1 MMSQWRQGVAIVTR
15 GAGSRAKAA
24 GLGPCSVRPG
34 EAWREQRLSC
44 FSSSM
49 PIMSKGTEEA
59 PNSGEPVCMLC
70 RRAQVNP
77 DICGQTFANGGLC
90 AHQFCLFF
98 ANGLLEWRSPMGGI
112 FGFSIDAVRRTI
124 QLADQKHCFVCGGR
138 GASISCAE
146 TGCER
151 SFHLPCAED
160 GECVTQYFGQHRSFC
175 WEHRPR
181 QAAEAAP
188 TQNTVCVICLEPVG
202 DSTSYHT
209 MVCPVCKQ
217 AWFHRGC
224 IRKHALH
231 AATMRFFCPVCGG
244 RRRFRS
250 LMTMLG
256 IQIPVRRPSW
266 WDDAAYQP
274 LRERHRRCD
283 ASMCIYLGGRER
295 AQEEGRWRLLLC
307 SSCAA
312 EGTHWN
318 CSFWAMGRHAW
329 ECDTCAGAG
338 TASRTNSE
346 LASPSAS
353 SQELPVPS
361 HSLSGPDNTSSGP
374 ASQAAPGPSCNS
386 QLPELSV
393 QPRVPAA
400 EQGTTRSRPSEERDT
415 CQQRRGRG
423 GRRRA
428 PAAGAETCSQSPAR
442 RGTARSSRTSLAT
455 EPAQRPR
462 QRGAGR
468 TRSRSPLQGRASGSQ
483 SQPRRHRG
491 GSRTTA
497 RGAQSS
503 TRTSARPAPP
513 RSSRASP
520 LPARRRQSRQRGRA
534 HTRSRSP
541 VGRRAST
548 SRSRPRGG
556 RGSRSR
562 QRGPARARSRSRAQ
576 HHRRRPRSRSQRR
589 R

>member
-1 MMSQWRQGVAIVTR
+1 
-15 GAGSRAKAA
+15 
-24 GLGPCSVRPG
+24 
-34 EAWREQRLSC
+34 
-44 FSSSM
+44 M
-49 PIMSKGTEEA
+49 PIMSEKKEEA
-59 PNSGEPVCMLC
+59 PNSGEPVCVLC

-77 DICGQTFANGGLC
+77 DICGQTFASSGLC
-90 AHQFCLFF
+90 AHEFCLVF
-98 ANGLLEWRSPMGGI
+98 ANGLLEWRCPVGGI
-112 FGFSIDAVRRTI
+112 FGFPIGAIQRTV
-124 QLADQKHCFVCGGR
+124 QLAGQKNCFVCGET
-138 GASISCAE
+138 GAAISCAQ

-160 GECVTQYFGQHRSFC
+160 GECVTQHFGQHRSFC

-188 TQNTVCVICLEPVG
+188 SQNTVCVICLEPVG

-244 RRRFRS
+244 KRRFRS
-250 LMTMLG
+250 RMTTLG

-274 LRERHRRCD
+274 LRESHRRCD
-283 ASMCIYLGGRER
+283 ASACIYLGGRER
-295 AQEEGRWRLLLC
+295 AQEKGLWQLFIC
-307 SSCAA
+307 SSCGS
-312 EGTHWN
+312 EGTHWC
-318 CSFWAMGRHAW
+318 CSFWAIGRNGW
-329 ECDTCAGAG
+329 ECDTCAGRG
-338 TASRTNSE
+338 TAPRTNSE
-346 LASPSAS
+346 HASPSTS
-353 SQELPVPS
+353 SQEVPVPS
-361 HSLSGPDNTSSGP
+361 PH
-374 ASQAAPGPSCNS
+374 QAASSPSCNS

-393 QPRVPAA
+393 QPRVPQA
-400 EQGTTRSRPSEERDT
+400 EQSGTRSHLSEERGT
-415 CQQRRGRG
+415 SQQHQGRG

-428 PAAGAETCSQSPAR
+428 PAAGAETSSQSPTR
-442 RGTARSSRTSLAT
+442 RGTTRSSRTSQAPAAT
-455 EPAQRPR
+455 ERPR
-462 QRGAGR
+462 QRETGR

-483 SQPRRHRG
+483 SRPRRQRG

-497 RGAQSS
+497 RGAQTS
-503 TRTSARPAPP
+503 TRTSARPAPS

-534 HTRSRSP
+534 RTRSRSP

-548 SRSRPRGG
+548 SRSRPRRG

-562 QRGPARARSRSRAQ
+562 QRGPARARSRSRAN
-576 HHRRRPRSRSQRR
+576 HPRRRPHSQSRR
-589 R
+589 RR